1 MDKVLINKMQDNG
14 VDRMLLFNEADTSI
28 EDPQVIKNFLNSFE
42 DVRLKKVKNFDRRG
56 DRMGDFYMFKDYR
69 DHTEQNGIS
78 LFGENGT
85 VKYLE
90 VNDAQKTKNQL
101 ITFKIVGG
109 NVDYKAIKEVISQSK
124 EIK

>member
-1 MDKVLINKMQDNG
+1 MQDNG